1 MSGNNIAV
9 MLLAAT
15 QVLLYTEKL
24 EKWQKNTLRRI
35 SA

>member
-24 EKWQKNTLRRI
+24 EKMAKKY
-35 SA
+35 A